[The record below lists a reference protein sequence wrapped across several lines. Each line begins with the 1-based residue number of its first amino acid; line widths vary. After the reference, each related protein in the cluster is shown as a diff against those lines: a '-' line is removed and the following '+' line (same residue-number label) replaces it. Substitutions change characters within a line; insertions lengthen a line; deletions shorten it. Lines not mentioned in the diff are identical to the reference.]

1 MQYGTERIARQ
12 ESLRF
17 FVCVRVRELLVGRFC
32 VCVCV
37 VAVSTVL
44 LAVCIVA

>member
-32 VCVCV
+32 VCV